1 MLNLSPWEVKEVK
14 TKNILKKYIMA
25 PIELLPQDVPKSLIA
40 RHDTESETDIP
51 EERTLSTSFTSY
63 VAF

>member
-1 MLNLSPWEVKEVK
+1 
-14 TKNILKKYIMA
+14 MA
-25 PIELLPQDVPKSLIA
+25 PIELLAQDVPKSLIA